1 MLKAFELNR
10 NTSNRP
16 LALPGP

>member
-10 NTSNRP
+10 STSNRP